1 MRKGNLFWGVL
12 IIIIGSLMLINQLI
26 PALDLGRFILP
37 AVLILLGLWF
47 LIAPAF
53 FRSNGVASTE
63 SLSVPLGEARE
74 MELELHHGAGR
85 LRLAA
90 GSDPGELL
98 SGQFTGEVKRSVE
111 RSDRI
116 VRVNLK
122 SAVNFFPGW
131 PNFGSDGLNWDIK
144 LAGGIPS
151 HIIVQAG
158 ANDLRF
164 DLQDLLI
171 TRLELNTGASSS
183 RINLP
188 DNAGFTRVDV
198 KSGAAS
204 VDLRVPENVAARIQ
218 VSSGISS
225 VKIDRT
231 RFPLTDGAYKSPD
244 YEVAANRI
252 DIYIEGGVGSFDVR

>member
-12 IIIIGSLMLINQLI
+12 IIIIGIFLLINQMI
-26 PALDLGRFILP
+26 PSLDLGRFILP

-47 LIAPAF
+47 LLGPTL
-53 FRSNGVASTE
+53 FRRHGVTSSE
-63 SLSVPLGEARE
+63 SLSIPLGEARE
-74 MELELHHGAGR
+74 MALELRHGAGR
-85 LRLAA
+85 LSLAS
-90 GSDPGELL
+90 GSQPAELL
-98 SGQFTGEVKRSVE
+98 SGQFSGDVERSVE
-111 RSDRI
+111 RSGRT

-122 SAVNFFPGW
+122 SSVNFFPEW
-131 PNFGSDGLNWDIK
+131 PNFGSNGLNWDLR
-144 LAGGIPS
+144 LARGIPT
-151 HIIVQAG
+151 HITVQAG
-158 ANDLRF
+158 ANDLVF

-183 RINLP
+183 RVNLP
-188 DNAGFTRVDV
+188 ADAGFTRVDV

-204 VDLRVPENVAARIQ
+204 VDLRVPKHVAARIQ

-225 VKIDRT
+225 VKIDRA

-244 YEVAANRI
+244 YEAAANRI